1 MQLDNPVAQAGL
13 SRRLVA
19 IAWMATA
26 LWACIANAA
35 VINTAEPFLGVTHY
49 QIIEAE
55 DGSTLGAGLF
65 NLPRPVVINIM
76 EIDPSAPGV
85 SFFMQPGNGADP
97 GEVTRTT
104 TRGFVN
110 SAGAQIGINADFYDT
125 SPPYTPSG
133 GNYFTDVVHTGV
145 SNGNGYS
152 PSNNGNESIFNVS
165 STNIVSILTSG
176 GAGTFTTDQ
185 GIPLYNAL
193 GGNQRIITNG
203 VETAPNDSYTNTL
216 NPHTAIGVTFDGK
229 VLLMTVDG
237 RQNTYSEGMRTDEM
251 ANLLIGYFNAKDAIN
266 VDGGGSTTM
275 VMDDSNN
282 GIQNA
287 RLINSPSD
295 GATPQSPGS
304 ERLVANNFAVFAT
317 HNPAYV
323 PLPLPPRPAA
333 PDAQPVLQSLTIFD
347 DFEGSKG
354 HFGSSLSA
362 SGSSR
367 HIAPA
372 SSSTVDTQFA
382 QAGDSSLRLDIVNT
396 GELPAQTQLRFLSG
410 GASPGNNLHD
420 GNKAMGTQ
428 GYIGFFLRM
437 EPGSDPLYI
446 SILLDDGTTV
456 QAGLERAD
464 FIEVIADGE
473 WHLYQWELGNSTL
486 WNNFSGGNGVIG
498 GPNAFIDALYFSSAP
513 ATSGGPNWSGTVWLD
528 TVAYNP
534 SGDLSI
540 LAIPEPGAVSL
551 VLLGFAGLIK
561 RNWAVTRFS

>member
-1 MQLDNPVAQAGL
+1 MRINNRVTPAGL
-13 SRRLVA
+13 SRWLVVA
-19 IAWMATA
+19 FWVVAVQAVA
-26 LWACIANAA
+26 VSGA

-55 DGSTLGAGLF
+55 DGSTLGGGLF
-65 NLPRPVVINIM
+65 NLPRPVVVNIL

-85 SFFMQPGNGADP
+85 SFLMQPGNGADP
-97 GEVTRTT
+97 GEVTRTS

-110 SAGAQIGINADFYDT
+110 GSSAKIGINGDFYDT

-133 GNYFTDVVHTGV
+133 GNFFTDVVHTGV
-145 SNGNGYS
+145 SGGNGYS
-152 PSNNGNESIFNVS
+152 PSNNGDESIFNVS
-165 STNIVSILTSG
+165 NANVASVLTSA
-176 GAGTFTTDQ
+176 GAGTFNTDQ
-185 GIPLYNAL
+185 GVSLFNAS
-193 GGNQRIITNG
+193 GGNQRLVTNG
-203 VETAPNDSYTNTL
+203 VNTTPGGSYTTTL
-216 NPHTAIGVTFDGK
+216 NPHTAIGVTFDGH

-251 ANLLIGYFNAKDAIN
+251 ANLLIDYFNARDAIN

-287 RLINSPSD
+287 RLVNSPSD
-295 GATPQSPGS
+295 GATPQAPGN
-304 ERLVANNFAVFAT
+304 ERLVGNNFAVFAT

-323 PLPLPPRPAA
+323 PLSQPPRPAA

-347 DFEGSKG
+347 DFEGSKD
-354 HFGSSLSA
+354 HFAAAPNA

-372 SSSTVDTQFA
+372 SSTTVDTQFA

-396 GELPAQTQLRFLSG
+396 GELPAAMQIRLLSG
-410 GASPGNNLHD
+410 GASPSNNLHD
-420 GNKAMGTQ
+420 GDKAMGTQ

-437 EPGSDPLYI
+437 EPGNDPLYI

-456 QAGLERAD
+456 QTGLERGN
-464 FIEVIADGE
+464 FFQVINDGQ
-473 WHLYQWELGNSTL
+473 WHLYEWDLSNSTM
-486 WNNFSGGNGVIG
+486 WNNFSGGNGAIG

-513 ATSGGPNWSGTVWLD
+513 ATSGGSNWAGTVWLD

-534 SGDLSI
+534 HGDLSS
-540 LAIPEPGAVSL
+540 LVPEPGTAAI
-551 VLLGFAGLIK
+551 VLLGFAGFLRRKQGVI
-561 RNWAVTRFS
+561 RG